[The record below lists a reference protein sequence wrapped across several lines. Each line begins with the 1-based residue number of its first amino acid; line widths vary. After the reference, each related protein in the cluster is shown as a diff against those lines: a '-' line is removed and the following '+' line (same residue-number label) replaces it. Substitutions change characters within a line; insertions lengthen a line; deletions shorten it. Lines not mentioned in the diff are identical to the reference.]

1 MFLKRTRAQKRA
13 VYTFS
18 SCFYSAW
25 LAATATVDKLKMM
38 HRRHQKQ
45 SVMNAEVLPTHR
57 EINWKRDRKAERAR
71 VAWLCLVIS
80 SVLKSCRGLKPIPIK
95 WMQSFSALIDLLVK
109 LADLLIYQW
118 SEDALPKRSLRLPFN
133 LKIYHSEAPGHPS
146 MLFYDSEVPNAIIQA
161 EQRFNPLNLQLKLRC
176 ITQNEAERKMDKIEA
191 RKDQKSERK
200 WLIKAGKW
208 CRGRI
213 NAQKRV
219 LCVHTVRVLISKFP
233 EYSGSIRL
241 SYHRGDQEDAKW
253 TARLWEVALT
263 SHTHTHKLR
272 SNSNTALS
280 PTT

>member
-1 MFLKRTRAQKRA
+1 
-13 VYTFS
+13 
-18 SCFYSAW
+18 
-25 LAATATVDKLKMM
+25 MM

-57 EINWKRDRKAERAR
+57 EINWKRDWKAERAR

-95 WMQSFSALIDLLVK
+95 WMRSFSALIDLLVK

-176 ITQNEAERKMDKIEA
+176 ITQNEAECKMDKIEA

-200 WLIKAGKW
+200 WLVKKVEGWKMMQ
-208 CRGRI
+208 R
-213 NAQKRV
+213 
-219 LCVHTVRVLISKFP
+219 
-233 EYSGSIRL
+233 
-241 SYHRGDQEDAKW
+241 
-253 TARLWEVALT
+253 
-263 SHTHTHKLR
+263 SH
-272 SNSNTALS
+272 
-280 PTT
+280 